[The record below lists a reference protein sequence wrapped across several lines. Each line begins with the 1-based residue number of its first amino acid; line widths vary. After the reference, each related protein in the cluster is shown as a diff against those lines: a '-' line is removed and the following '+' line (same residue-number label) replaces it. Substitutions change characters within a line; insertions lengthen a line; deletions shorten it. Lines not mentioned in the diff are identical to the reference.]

1 MAVDISTIPTTTNN
15 ATTTGSASGAI
26 TGGMNMGKEDFLML
40 LTTQLRYQDPLS
52 PADPKEFVAQLAQFS
67 SLEQLLNLNTK
78 LDGYSTAFQNLQ
90 TSMQVAQGV
99 SLLGKTIKA
108 QGNIFLVKSGD
119 PGDMSYVL
127 GGDAKSVKVSIYD
140 GSNRLVRTL
149 DLGGQ
154 AKGEHEITWDGKDSN
169 GKVVPDGTYS
179 FQVTAVDTQGKT
191 VETATL
197 VSGTVEEVLQ
207 DGTKVYL
214 KVNGRLVTLDSII
227 AVEKS

>member
-1 MAVDISTIPTTTNN
+1 MSVTTSTIPPTNSTTTASS
-15 ATTTGSASGAI
+15 ATGAI
-26 TGGMNMGKEDFLML
+26 TGGLDMGKEDFLML
-40 LTTQLRYQDPLS
+40 LTTQLRYQDPMS

-67 SLEQLLNLNTK
+67 SLEQLLNLNSK
-78 LDGYSTAFQNLQ
+78 LEDNNKAFQTLQ
-90 TSMQVAQGV
+90 GSMQVAQGV

-108 QGNIFLVKSGD
+108 QGNIFTVNSGE

-149 DLGGQ
+149 DLGTQ
-154 AKGEHEITWDGKDSN
+154 TKGEHEVSWDGKDSSGN
-169 GKVVPDGTYS
+169 KVPDGTYS
-179 FQVTAVDTQGKT
+179 FQVTAVDTQGKA

-227 AVEKS
+227 AVEQT